1 MTSPPES
8 RIVSTMRAPY
18 IPLLIFLL
26 LILIVFSSC
35 PGAPQNTAVL
45 CTNRPEFTAYA
56 ESFNTSQDEFRII
69 ISYHDDP
76 HRTINRERACEF
88 DLIIDSYLNSRTYLD
103 TFASLE
109 GLFIDG
115 SLESERFYPVIFQQG
130 RYENQQVLLPIS
142 FNLPSVMF
150 EAETKLGDADSFMLS
165 LEQIAE
171 LSREFNA
178 RGEKGFTK
186 LGLSLRWNPELLYMV
201 SLLKNTNFRESETGT
216 LLWDSRALQEA
227 VDYTRF
233 WTFELNGGL
242 DAEREFQ
249 QKFMIEPPYMLISKK
264 RILCYYRNLRE
275 FYSIPSQKRAGMKI
289 RLLAENNRIPVLP
302 GPLFAAIPH
311 GAPGI
316 RAAKAF
322 LVWFLDPKNQEKL
335 LAETQYK
342 SLRTFGIA
350 GGFSSLPE
358 VNEQIL
364 PTYYPNLIGYI
375 PGNEYLQFPEPLPP
389 NWPLIKEEVLLP
401 WLSEQA
407 EHEEGGELMGSRLE
421 AWLRQ
426 QP

>member
-1 MTSPPES
+1 
-8 RIVSTMRAPY
+8 
-18 IPLLIFLL
+18 
-26 LILIVFSSC
+26 
-35 PGAPQNTAVL
+35 
-45 CTNRPEFTAYA
+45 
-56 ESFNTSQDEFRII
+56 
-69 ISYHDDP
+69 
-76 HRTINRERACEF
+76 
-88 DLIIDSYLNSRTYLD
+88 
-103 TFASLE
+103 
-109 GLFIDG
+109 
-115 SLESERFYPVIFQQG
+115 
-130 RYENQQVLLPIS
+130 
-142 FNLPSVMF
+142 
-150 EAETKLGDADSFMLS
+150 
-165 LEQIAE
+165 
-171 LSREFNA
+171 
-178 RGEKGFTK
+178 
-186 LGLSLRWNPELLYMV
+186 
-201 SLLKNTNFRESETGT
+201 
-216 LLWDSRALQEA
+216 
-227 VDYTRF
+227 
-233 WTFELNGGL
+233 
-242 DAEREFQ
+242 
-249 QKFMIEPPYMLISKK
+249 
-264 RILCYYRNLRE
+264 
-275 FYSIPSQKRAGMKI
+275 MKI